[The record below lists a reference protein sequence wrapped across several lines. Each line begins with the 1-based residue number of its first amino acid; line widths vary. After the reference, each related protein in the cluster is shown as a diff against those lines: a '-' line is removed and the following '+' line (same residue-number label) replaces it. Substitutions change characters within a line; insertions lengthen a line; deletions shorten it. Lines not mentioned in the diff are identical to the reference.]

1 MGPHP
6 AVAAIRVAVRRV
18 LHDVLNHHTSQTPAP
33 AHAAQ
38 QPVAA
43 GPAPAGAP
51 LPPAAAD
58 GPPLVLVACSGG
70 ADSMALASALAFEAP
85 KLGVRAGGITVD
97 HGLQD
102 GSDLRAAEVVVRLR
116 ALGLDPVDAVAVEV
130 GVAGGPEAAARDA
143 RYAALDAAA
152 ERHGAAAILLGHTR
166 DDQAE
171 TVLLGLARGSGT
183 RSLSGM
189 AATTGRGGRYR
200 RPFLEV
206 DRQTARKA
214 CLIQSLPV
222 WDDPHNADPLYTRSR
237 LRHEGLPALE
247 KALGKGVVEALART
261 AQLSRDDA
269 DALDSWAADAERTVL
284 DERGALDA
292 AKLYA
297 LPAAVRRRVLR
308 RAAIAAGAP
317 AARGGGRAGGSAPP
331 PPHRRGGPADH
342 GLARAGDRQPP
353 RARGCAT
360 AGWQTGDP
368 AGLSRT
374 GPLCRTSLMTP
385 NRARVARVDDKDM
398 GSDLQSVLIS
408 KEEIDAKLA
417 ELAAKIDAEYAGK
430 DLLLVGVLKG
440 AVMVMADL
448 ARALSNPVTMDWM
461 AVSSYG
467 AGTQSSGVVRI
478 LKDLDTDIKG
488 KHVLIVED
496 IIDSGLTLSWLLS
509 NLGSREPASL
519 EVCTLLRKPDA
530 AKVAID
536 VKWIGFDIPN
546 EFVVGYGL
554 DFAEKYRNLPFV
566 GTLAPHVYGG

>member
-18 LHDVLNHHTSQTPAP
+18 LHDVLNHHSSQIPAP

-43 GPAPAGAP
+43 GSARSAGA
-51 LPPAAAD
+51 LSPAADA
-58 GPPLVLVACSGG
+58 PPLVLVACSGG

-116 ALGLDPVDAVAVEV
+116 ALGLDPVDAVAVQV
-130 GVAGGPEAAARDA
+130 GAEGGPEAAARDA

-247 KALGKGVVEALART
+247 KGDQPVHLFDVAGGEGT
-261 AQLSRDDA
+261 
-269 DALDSWAADAERTVL
+269 
-284 DERGALDA
+284 
-292 AKLYA
+292 
-297 LPAAVRRRVLR
+297 RRRR
-308 RAAIAAGAP
+308 PPPGGPPPRPPAG
-317 AARGGGRAGGSAPP
+317 GGGRGAGGGGAAGRFALP

-353 RARGCAT
+353 RAGGCAT

-374 GPLCRTSLMTP
+374 GPPCCMSLMTP